1 MNLSLENF
9 SLIPFDY
16 KRKDPRGLLYLYPNS
31 LNIVAYARKMQQFSY
46 YQSLE
51 VAETLAKRQG
61 FILLPWSCIH
71 WKRAKKLG
79 NDRKIKIGRNS
90 FFLIKIDELTDKEES
105 KLLYYLEELQQGDQ
119 TG

>member
-1 MNLSLENF
+1 MSICLDTF
-9 SLIPFDY
+9 SLIPIDY
-16 KRKDPRGLLYLYPNS
+16 KKADPRGLLYLYPNS
-31 LNIVAYARKMQQFSY
+31 INIVAYARKMQQFSY

-51 VAETLAKRQG
+51 IAEILAKRQG

-90 FFLIKIDELTDKEES
+90 FFLIKINELTKKEEI
-105 KLLYYLEELQQGDQ
+105 KLQCYLEEMKQDERIG
-119 TG
+119 

>member
-51 VAETLAKRQG
+51 VAETLAKDRDSSFYHG
-61 FILLPWSCIH
+61 HVFIGNEQKTWS
-71 WKRAKKLG
+71 
-79 NDRKIKIGRNS
+79 
-90 FFLIKIDELTDKEES
+90 
-105 KLLYYLEELQQGDQ
+105 
-119 TG
+119 

>member
-71 WKRAKKLG
+71 WKRAKNLVMTEKLRLG
-79 NDRKIKIGRNS
+79 ETLS
-90 FFLIKIDELTDKEES
+90 F
-105 KLLYYLEELQQGDQ
+105 
-119 TG
+119 